1 MSYLINHNIKNKYKV
16 VSLIGKGNFSEVL
29 QCINLNTNSVIAIKI
44 EQSDT
49 VYKTITNEAKIM
61 NYLQNNKCKYIPT
74 VYWYGTY
81 LNYNCLAISY
91 YDYSFTEHIQKNTLT
106 LKEIN
111 EYIIQII
118 SIISEVHNHF
128 VIHRDIKPDNFMF
141 KNNRLYIIDFGLSTY
156 YINEHEEHI
165 PNNIHTNILGSP
177 NYISYNIHNGDTY
190 SRRDDLISIM
200 YLYFELLYKRLP
212 WSNVIS
218 QEDQQYNHIHIL
230 NPANMERQQYKSL
243 EHIKTFFKDNENLHD
258 IFNYIYELPFSKKPL
273 YEYIAN
279 KVHTIN

>member
-1 MSYLINHNIKNKYKV
+1 MSDLINHNIKNKYKV

-141 KNNRLYIIDFGLSTY
+141 KNNRLYIIVNIMK
-156 YINEHEEHI
+156 YIGH
-165 PNNIHTNILGSP
+165 
-177 NYISYNIHNGDTY
+177 
-190 SRRDDLISIM
+190 
-200 YLYFELLYKRLP
+200 
-212 WSNVIS
+212 
-218 QEDQQYNHIHIL
+218 
-230 NPANMERQQYKSL
+230 
-243 EHIKTFFKDNENLHD
+243 
-258 IFNYIYELPFSKKPL
+258 
-273 YEYIAN
+273 
-279 KVHTIN
+279 

>member
-1 MSYLINHNIKNKYKV
+1 MSELINHNIKNKYKV

-200 YLYFELLYKRLP
+200 YLYFELLYKTLP
-212 WSNVIS
+212 WSKVIS
-218 QEDQQYNHIHIL
+218 QKDQQYKHIHIL

>member
-1 MSYLINHNIKNKYKV
+1 MSQLLNHTIKNKYKV

-74 VYWYGTY
+74 VYWYGKY
-81 LNYNCLAISY
+81 LNYNCLAISF
-91 YDYSFTEHIQKNTLT
+91 YDCSLATYIQNNRLT

-111 EYIIQII
+111 EYMVQLL
-118 SIISEVHNHF
+118 SIINEIHNNF

-141 KNNRLYIIDFGLSTY
+141 KNNKLYIIDFGLSTY

-165 PNNIHTNILGSP
+165 PNNTHTNILGSP
-177 NYISYNIHNGDTY
+177 NYISYNIHNGNTY

-200 YLYFELLYKRLP
+200 YLYIELIYQKLP
-212 WSNVIS
+212 WSDVIR
-218 QEDQQYNHIHIL
+218 QHHDEYNDIHIL

-243 EHIKTFFKDNENLHD
+243 EYIKNFVKNNEILCD
-258 IFNYIYELPFSKKPL
+258 IFNYLYDIPFSNKPL
-273 YEYIAN
+273 YEYVAN
-279 KVHTIN
+279 KVHVIN